1 MLILRPLADNFG
13 EKKGVKLKVRIFC
26 ETDVGKSREINQ
38 DAYIARVLEGGAALA
53 VVCDGMGGAN
63 AGNIASAKATKTIY
77 DYVLRSWQPGMS
89 ASQIKNLLCSA
100 VMSANLEVFDAASKN
115 EELKGMGTTVVA
127 VIATKA
133 VSHIVHVGD
142 SRAYI
147 IRDNTLSQITTDHS
161 MVQRMIES
169 GQLTADEAKSDPR
182 KNIITRAL
190 GVEEDLNIDYN
201 ELDLCDK
208 DMLLICTDGLSNM
221 LSSEEILKIVSQ
233 SPCEN
238 ATAQLVSAANEVGG
252 SDNITAVLILSD

>member
-1 MLILRPLADNFG
+1 MKP
-13 EKKGVKLKVRIFC
+13 
-26 ETDVGKSREINQ
+26 
-38 DAYIARVLEGGAALA
+38 
-53 VVCDGMGGAN
+53 
-63 AGNIASAKATKTIY
+63 
-77 DYVLRSWQPGMS
+77 
-89 ASQIKNLLCSA
+89 
-100 VMSANLEVFDAASKN
+100 
-115 EELKGMGTTVVA
+115 
-127 VIATKA
+127 
-133 VSHIVHVGD
+133 
-142 SRAYI
+142 
-147 IRDNTLSQITTDHS
+147 
-161 MVQRMIES
+161 
-169 GQLTADEAKSDPR
+169 